1 MVHREASERVDTALI
16 FPEPARPA
24 IAPIL
29 PPGLY
34 LNLENRESLVTAQT
48 QGCAIVG
55 PGYVLDPPLALPEAP
70 PKMTTW
76 AKVAAIPEIKG
87 KGKAAR
93 TLDLHASFSSSNTP
107 LSVQSHKN
115 PSANEPA
122 SKQQRVV
129 FIKGCKEG
137 TSLYDITKRISHGP
151 LMSIT
156 IERGSIQLGV
166 EVSIIFFD
174 AEDAAAF
181 LVDDRNSVLQKGHGL
196 YGCGVTVTQGPPWP
210 EDEEIRAMG
219 APGRRRERRRLTL
232 NGGGLFY
239 RISGTS
245 FHADIAA
252 IAGNDNIELI
262 WLYNTGNATVVL
274 ASTRVAKSVMTE
286 LMRKARHGGVY
297 EGVNISFASDPCEK
311 PLNLV
316 SAISGIAAVKMG

>member
-1 MVHREASERVDTALI
+1 MVHREASKRVDTALI

-24 IAPIL
+24 VAPVL

-34 LNLENRESLVTAQT
+34 LNLENSESLVTAQT
-48 QGCAIVG
+48 QGYAIVG
-55 PGYVLDPPLALPEAP
+55 PGYALDPPLALPEAS
-70 PKMTTW
+70 PKMATW
-76 AKVAAIPEIKG
+76 AKVAAIPEVKG
-87 KGKAAR
+87 KGKAP
-93 TLDLHASFSSSNTP
+93 TLDLHAPCSSSNTP
-107 LSVQSHKN
+107 SSVQGHKN
-115 PSANEPA
+115 PSTNEPA
-122 SKQQRVV
+122 PKQQRIV

-137 TSLYDITKRISHGP
+137 TSLYDITKQISHGP

-156 IERGSIQLGV
+156 IERGSKQLGV
-166 EVSIIFFD
+166 EVCIIFFN

-181 LVDDRNSVLQKGHGL
+181 LWDDSKSVLQKGHGL
-196 YGCGVTVTQGPPWP
+196 YGRGVAVTQGPPWP

-219 APGRRRERRRLTL
+219 TPGRRRERRRLTL

-274 ASTRVAKSVMTE
+274 ASTRVAKAVMTE

-316 SAISGIAAVKMG
+316 SAIPGIAAVKMG